1 MSWVAGRGCWS
12 IPVKVAFSLEKKWL
26 RVKMGGKR
34 SPDGCGTPPPCIP
47 SPALGPCVMTRAID
61 LSC

>member
-34 SPDGCGTPPPCIP
+34 SPDGCGTPPHLDPIA
-47 SPALGPCVMTRAID
+47 SLGSLCND
-61 LSC
+61 

>member
-1 MSWVAGRGCWS
+1 MSWVAGKGCWS
-12 IPVKVAFSLEKKWL
+12 IPVKVAFSLEEWL

-34 SPDGCGTPPPCIP
+34 SSDGCGTPTCIP
-47 SPALGPCVMTRAID
+47 SPSSGPCVMTRAID